1 LFTWSGLEDSVSR
14 GPGTSAQATVSVVI
28 PARNEAANIGWVL
41 RRLPDCVDEVVLVDG
56 RSTDGTIDVARAI
69 RPDIVVVSDEGRGKG
84 AALRTGFA
92 AASGDWVVM
101 IDADGSMDP
110 YEIEPL
116 VAGLAAGHDVARGS
130 RFVRGG
136 GTADMTWIRRI
147 GNMALLATAN
157 VLFRASNTDLCY
169 GYAAFRRQAVQPLE
183 LDADGFEIEA
193 QFFLRAR
200 RCGLR
205 ICEIASFE
213 APRRSGVSNLHAARD
228 GWRVLTTIL
237 RERFAAPR
245 AVGQALL
252 DGAAVAVAAPLQ
264 AGFLT
269 TFVAPADGVATEL
282 AAIVSPA
289 DLTAAPPELEL

>member
-14 GPGTSAQATVSVVI
+14 GSGTSVQATVSVVI

-41 RRLPDCVDEVVLVDG
+41 RRLPECVDEVVLVDG

-136 GTADMTWIRRI
+136 GTADMTWVRRI

-169 GYAAFRRQAVQPLE
+169 GYAAFRRQAVQPLQ

-245 AVGQALL
+245 AAGQALL
-252 DGAAVAVAAPLQ
+252 DGAAVAVASPMQ
-264 AGFLT
+264 AGFLA
-269 TFVAPADGVATEL
+269 TFAAPDGVATEL

-289 DLTAAPPELEL
+289 ELTVAPTELEL